1 MISSV
6 LGMLSLCRGKGKT
19 IHHVKSRQTGQL
31 FSNHDTPCTKNSIP
45 MGKITG
51 MTFRT
56 GDMRLC
62 NSDAQGI
69 RHAIKLRH
77 WGAAGT
83 AGDFELKIGTP
94 KEIFEGEARVAM
106 TPESALQL
114 QKLGH
119 ECVIETGAGAVAG
132 FSDAT
137 YKDAGVTV
145 VKTAA
150 ALWKAADVVAKVRA
164 PDTAELKRLRA
175 DQTLISFFNPAG
187 NTEGMEAAASK
198 GATVIAMEMI
208 PRISRAQKMDALSS
222 MANIAGYRAVIEAG
236 NNFGRFFTGQITAA
250 GKVPPAKVLV
260 VGAGVAGLAAIGTA
274 TSLGAITYAFDVRPE
289 VAEQVESMGAEFV
302 YLDFEEDQQDGA
314 ATGGYAA
321 VSSPEFREAQLAK
334 FRELAPEVD
343 IVITTA
349 LIPNRDA
356 PELWTEDM
364 VKAMKPGSVIIDL
377 AAEKGGNCKL
387 TVMDQKI
394 VTDNGVTII
403 GYTDFPSRMA
413 TQAST
418 LYATNIRHLLTDLTP
433 EKDGVIHH
441 NMEDDVIRGATVTH
455 EKAIT
460 FPPPP
465 PKVAAIAA
473 APKKETPKA
482 LTAEE
487 KRAKELAD
495 FKAATKQQVTLL
507 AVGGALLL
515 GVGLVAPASFMQH
528 FIVFVLAVFVGFQ
541 VIWGVAHSLHTPLM
555 AVTNAISSIIILGA
569 LMQIGSS
576 SFLVIIL
583 AALSVFMCGINIFG
597 GFLVTRRMLA
607 MFQKS

>member
-1 MISSV
+1 V
-6 LGMLSLCRGKGKT
+6 
-19 IHHVKSRQTGQL
+19 
-31 FSNHDTPCTKNSIP
+31 
-45 MGKITG
+45 
-51 MTFRT
+51 
-56 GDMRLC
+56 
-62 NSDAQGI
+62 
-69 RHAIKLRH
+69 
-77 WGAAGT
+77 
-83 AGDFELKIGTP
+83 KIGTP
-94 KEIFEGEARVAM
+94 KEVMEGENRVAM
-106 TPESALQL
+106 TPDSALQL
-114 QKLGH
+114 QKLGYD
-119 ECVIETGAGAVAG
+119 CAIETGAGERAG
-132 FSDAT
+132 FSDVA
-137 YKDAGVTV
+137 YEEAGVEI

-150 ALWKAADVVAKVRA
+150 ALWKAADVVAKVRV
-164 PDTAELKRLRA
+164 PTETELKRLREE
-175 DQTLISFFNPAG
+175 QTLITFFNPGG
-187 NTEGMEAAASK
+187 NAEGLEAASKK
-198 GATVIAMEMI
+198 GATVIAMEMV

-302 YLDFEEDQQDGA
+302 YLDFEEEQKDGA
-314 ATGGYAA
+314 ATGGYAS

-349 LIPNRDA
+349 LIPIREA

-364 VKAMKPGSVIIDL
+364 VKAMKRGSVIVDL

-387 TVMDQKI
+387 TVADEKI
-394 VTDNGVTII
+394 VTENGVTII

-413 TQAST
+413 AQAST
-418 LYATNIRHLLTDLTP
+418 LYATNIRHMMTDLTP
-433 EKDGVIHH
+433 EKDGVVNH
-441 NMEDDVIRGATVTH
+441 NMEDDVIRGSTVTH
-455 EKAIT
+455 KGEIT
-460 FPPPP
+460 WPPPP

-473 APKKETPKA
+473 AKPKEKA
-482 LTAEE
+482 RELTQEE
-487 KRAKELAD
+487 KRAAEMAA
-495 FKAATKQQVTLL
+495 FKAQTKRQVTLL
-507 AVGGALLL
+507 AIGAALLL
-515 GVGLVAPASFMQH
+515 AVGLVAPASFMQH

-541 VIWGVAHSLHTPLM
+541 VIWGVSHSLHTPLM

-569 LMQIGSS
+569 LMQIGSG
-576 SFLVIIL
+576 SFLVILL
-583 AALSVFMCGINIFG
+583 AALSVFMAGINIFG